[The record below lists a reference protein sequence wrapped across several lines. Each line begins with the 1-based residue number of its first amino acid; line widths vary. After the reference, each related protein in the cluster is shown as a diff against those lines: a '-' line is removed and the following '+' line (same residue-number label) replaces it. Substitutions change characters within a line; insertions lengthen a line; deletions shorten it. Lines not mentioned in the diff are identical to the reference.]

1 MGERTDHI
9 KKLLSGTGNFEEARG
24 TGIIINCPK
33 LSNSWFD
40 ALDDDRRGIKRSTPK
55 ESEGVGFNK
64 KRNVETNP
72 DITDI
77 P

>member
-1 MGERTDHI
+1 MGAITNKIFELLESAGHYEERR
-9 KKLLSGTGNFEEARG
+9 S
-24 TGIIINCPK
+24 TGIIATN
-33 LSNSWFD
+33 WFD
-40 ALDDDRRGIKRSTPK
+40 ALDDDGRGIKRSTPK